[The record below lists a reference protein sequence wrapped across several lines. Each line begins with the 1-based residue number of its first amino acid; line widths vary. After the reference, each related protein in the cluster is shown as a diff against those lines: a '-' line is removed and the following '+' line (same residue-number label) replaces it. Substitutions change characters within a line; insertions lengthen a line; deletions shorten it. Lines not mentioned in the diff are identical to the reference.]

1 VIIEIGIAIGIDIGS
16 IGENLD
22 NDPDPDPDFDCRA
35 RWGDDQE
42 SETIPISQWAQRAV
56 KEAGARSPIAVNRPG
71 SSRGGWASQS
81 QLQEMSCSFNS
92 SSRAP

>member
-22 NDPDPDPDFDCRA
+22 NDPDPDPDPDFDCRA

-42 SETIPISQWAQRAV
+42 SETIPVSQWAQRAV

-71 SSRGGWASQS
+71 
-81 QLQEMSCSFNS
+81 
-92 SSRAP
+92 